1 MESVAAQG
9 GTARVIV
16 WVVHVASPL
25 AGLWLLVARPEL
37 DLRWQ
42 HAPTHFWLVLAVSAV
57 SLWLAITIN
66 VAARRRADARLCLVA
81 LSFLVAATFLG
92 LHALATPN
100 VLLDGRNAGFTYA
113 SPVGL
118 TLAGVF
124 AAASAVELS
133 PRWSSALLRW
143 SGWLRSGLLLAAAV
157 WALVSLGGLRP
168 LSRVPPPDGNG
179 PTALLSVI
187 GVVLFAAAAVRYH
200 ALYRQRRAVML
211 LSVVTAYVLLA
222 EAAVAMSVG
231 HSWHVS
237 WWEWHLLMAAGFG
250 YVAYSAWAQY
260 RNEGAPAGLFA
271 AVGTEYTVRR
281 LRAEYGAALE
291 ALVDALRR
299 REQGG
304 MTDERMSAI
313 TAQLARRFELTE
325 GQIAVLIRAADALA
339 GEREQIR
346 KLDALVAV
354 GQEARV
360 LLSDFELLRGA
371 VTRMAATF
379 DGYAVRIGLVE
390 QRRLVFT
397 PGLVAGARD
406 APSDPASRPESIGD
420 DMVRAAEAALAD
432 GAPRVDPAGAL
443 IVPLMVKGHA
453 AGVLVA
459 SRGGAPVPERDAA
472 LLASLAS
479 QLSIALENGRLYR
492 QLDVLFRQYMSPDV
506 ATALVADPSQAA
518 LGGAV
523 VELTS
528 LFADLRGFTTF
539 SERSSPA
546 QIVTMLNRYFDV
558 ATRAVLGQN
567 GTVVQFVGDALMA
580 VFNAPVRQPDHAL
593 RAARAALAM
602 QYEVDRIAVDRPG
615 WPRFRVGVNTGE
627 ALVGNIGG
635 EALRNFNAM
644 GDAVNV
650 AARLEAQA
658 EPGQVV
664 IGAATRHQ
672 LGDLALV
679 TPLGDL
685 MVKGRTQP
693 VSAYVLDGLRGEGQW
708 NAHLVHDR
716 QAS

>member
-1 MESVAAQG
+1 MESVAPRG
-9 GTARVIV
+9 GAARVIV
-16 WVVHVASPL
+16 WVAHVASPL

-42 HAPTHFWLVLAVSAV
+42 HAPTHFWLVLLVSV
-57 SLWLAITIN
+57 ISLWLAITIN
-66 VAARRRADARLCLVA
+66 VAARRRGDARLTLVA
-81 LSFLVAATFLG
+81 LSFLVAAAFLG
-92 LHALATPN
+92 LHAVATPD
-100 VLLDGRNAGFTYA
+100 VLLAGRNAGFTYA

-118 TLAGVF
+118 TLAGLF
-124 AAASAVELS
+124 AAASAVEFS
-133 PRWSSALLRW
+133 RPWSAALLRW
-143 SGWLRSGLLLAAAV
+143 SGWLRTGLLLAAAAWGV
-157 WALVSLGGLRP
+157 VSLAGLRP
-168 LSRVPPPDGNG
+168 LSRVPAPDETG
-179 PTALLSVI
+179 PTAVLSVI
-187 GVVLFAAAAVRYH
+187 GLVLFTVAAVRYY

-231 HSWHVS
+231 HSWHAS

-291 ALVDALRR
+291 ALVDVLRR

-304 MTDERMSAI
+304 VTDEQTGAT
-313 TAQLARRFELTE
+313 TARLARRFELTE
-325 GQIAVLIRAADALA
+325 GQVAVLVRAADALA
-339 GEREQIR
+339 AEREQIR

-354 GQEARV
+354 GQDARV
-360 LLSDFELLRGA
+360 SLSDFELLRGA
-371 VTRMAATF
+371 VTRIAAAF
-379 DGYAVRIGLVE
+379 DGYAVRVGLVE

-397 PGLVAGARD
+397 PGLSAGARNA
-406 APSDPASRPESIGD
+406 APDPVSLPAAIGD
-420 DMVRAAEAALAD
+420 DLIREAEAALAD
-432 GAPRVDPAGAL
+432 GVPRAGPAGAL
-443 IVPLMVKGHA
+443 IVPFLVKGHA

-459 SRGGAPVPERDAA
+459 GRGGAPVPERDVA

-479 QLSIALENGRLYR
+479 QISIALENGRLYR

-539 SERSSPA
+539 SERSSPT
-546 QIVTMLNRYFDV
+546 QIVTMLNRYFDA
-558 ATRAVLGQN
+558 ATRAVLGQS

-602 QYEVDRIAVDRPG
+602 QYEVNRIAVDRPE
-615 WPRFRVGVNTGE
+615 WPRFRIGINTGE

-650 AARLEAQA
+650 AARLESQA

-672 LGDLALV
+672 IGDLALV

-685 MVKGRTQP
+685 MVKGRAQP
-693 VSAYVLDGLRGEGQW
+693 VPAYVLHGLRGEDHWQ
-708 NAHLVHDR
+708 AHLAHDR
-716 QAS
+716 RAS

>member
-1 MESVAAQG
+1 MEPVAARG
-9 GTARVIV
+9 GAARVIV
-16 WVVHVASPL
+16 WVAHVASPL

-42 HAPTHFWLVLAVSAV
+42 HDPTHFWLVLAVSAV

-66 VAARRRADARLCLVA
+66 VAARRRADARLFLVA

-92 LHALATPN
+92 LHAVATPN
-100 VLLDGRNAGFTYA
+100 VLLNARNAGFTYA

-124 AAASAVELS
+124 AAASAVDLS
-133 PRWSSALLRW
+133 PRWSSALLGW
-143 SGWLRSGLLLAAAV
+143 SGWLRTGLLLVAAA
-157 WALVSLGGLRP
+157 WAVVSLAGLPP
-168 LSRVPPPDGNG
+168 LSRVPSPDENG
-179 PTALLSVI
+179 PTAVLSAI
-187 GVVLFAAAAVRYH
+187 GVALFAAAALRYH
-200 ALYRQRRAVML
+200 ALYQRRRAVML

-271 AVGTEYTVRR
+271 VVGTEYTVRR

-304 MTDERMSAI
+304 MTDERMAAI
-313 TAQLARRFELTE
+313 TAQLAERFDLTE
-325 GQIAVLIRAADALA
+325 GQIAVLSRAADALA

-371 VTRMAATF
+371 VTRIAATF

-397 PGLVAGARD
+397 PGLAAGTRD
-406 APSDPASRPESIGD
+406 APADPETVED
-420 DMVRAAEAALAD
+420 LVLEAEVALAD

-459 SRGGAPVPERDAA
+459 SRGGAPVPERDTA

-492 QLDVLFRQYMSPDV
+492 QLDVLFRQYMSPDI

-546 QIVTMLNRYFDV
+546 QIVTMLNQYFDV

-580 VFNAPVRQPDHAL
+580 VFNAPVRQPDHAV

-602 QYEVDRIAVDRPG
+602 QYEVDRIAADRPE

-658 EPGQVV
+658 EPGHVV
-664 IGAATRHQ
+664 IGAATRQQ

-693 VSAYVLDGLRGEGQW
+693 VSAYVLHGLRGEGQC
-708 NAHLVHDR
+708 
-716 QAS
+716 QANLMHNRHTS

>member
-1 MESVAAQG
+1 MEPVATRG
-9 GTARVIV
+9 GAARVIV
-16 WVVHVASPL
+16 WVAHVAAPL
-25 AGLWLLVARPEL
+25 AGLWLLVSRPEL

-42 HAPTHFWLVLAVSAV
+42 HAPTHFWLVLAVSAI

-66 VAARRRADARLCLVA
+66 VAARRRDDTRLFLVA
-81 LSFLVAATFLG
+81 LSFLVAAAFLG
-92 LHALATPN
+92 LHAVATPE

-118 TLAGVF
+118 TLAAVF
-124 AAASAVELS
+124 AAASAVDLS
-133 PRWSSALLRW
+133 PRGSTILLRW
-143 SGWLRSGLLLAAAV
+143 SGRLRTGLLLVAAA
-157 WALVSLGGLRP
+157 WAVVSLAGLPP
-168 LSRVPPPDGNG
+168 LSRVPPPEENG
-179 PTALLSVI
+179 PTAVLSV
-187 GVVLFAAAAVRYH
+187 VCVLLFGAAAVRYY

-222 EAAVAMSVG
+222 EAAVSMSAG

-281 LRAEYGAALE
+281 VRAEYEAALE
-291 ALVDALRR
+291 ALVDAMRR

-304 MTDERMSAI
+304 MTEERMAAT
-313 TAQLARRFELTE
+313 TAELARRFELTE
-325 GQIAVLIRAADALA
+325 GQIAVLVRAADALA
-339 GEREQIR
+339 AEREQIR

-360 LLSDFELLRGA
+360 MLSDFELLRGA
-371 VTRMAATF
+371 VNRIAATF

-390 QRRLVFT
+390 QRRLVFP
-397 PGLVAGARD
+397 PGLAAGTGD
-406 APSDPASRPESIGD
+406 APSDPETIED
-420 DMVRAAEAALAD
+420 LVRD
-432 GAPRVDPAGAL
+432 VGGAPRPGPAGSL
-443 IVPLMVKGHA
+443 IVPLLVKGHA
-453 AGVLVA
+453 AGVLVVG
-459 SRGGAPVPERDAA
+459 RGGAPVPERDEA

-506 ATALVADPSQAA
+506 ATALVADPNQAA

-558 ATRAVLGQN
+558 ATRAVLEQN

-580 VFNAPVRQPDHAL
+580 VFNAPVRQSDHAL

-602 QYEVDRIAVDRPG
+602 QYEVERIAADRPE
-615 WPRFRVGVNTGE
+615 WPRFRVGVNTGD

-650 AARLEAQA
+650 AARLETQA

-664 IGAATRHQ
+664 IGAATRRL
-672 LGDLALV
+672 LGDHALV
-679 TPLGDL
+679 TPLGEL

-693 VSAYVLDGLRGEGQW
+693 VSAYVLNGLRGEDQW
-708 NAHLVHDR
+708 QPRLIHDR